1 MMNDT
6 YLYTRSAEEARKRD
20 ELSLWRASHRENIAC
35 KEAIEEA
42 VRHHFDGSRLANDC
56 LNEVL
61 RKFGC
66 KRTAWVLANTLQQL
80 EWDGR
85 FSPRNKA
92 WAKEFLLPSDKRHNL
107 EFVVNSHPVVLDGVV
122 DFYRKAY
129 QALDLFGPDQCE
141 PESRPSLNYE
151 GRVLV
156 LSPEALNEHHW
167 SPRDQLWY
175 ALDGFG
181 CSPTSLGQSIRCTCL
196 GDGEMTRW
204 NRADFLGVL
213 KPEHLPDWARDRLRE
228 LTVETVPKLDRLAKE
243 RRLAEKIAAAWE
255 SYEKSLQDLSPQE
268 LIDRAKEI
276 AAVRTCRDS
285 LLREPELY
293 SEEQLDLLL
302 SLPDPLA
309 LLQDR
314 QMEEQEMDSTE
325 QISAAIRSL
334 REAQR
339 ERQDLEPPDQSGMT
353 MT

>member
-6 YLYTRSAEEARKRD
+6 YLYTRSAEEARKRA

-42 VRHHFDGSRLANDC
+42 VRHHFDGSRLDNDC

-85 FSPRNKA
+85 ISPRNKA
-92 WAKEFLLPSDKRHNL
+92 WAESFPIPWDKRHGL
-107 EFVVNSHPVVLDGVV
+107 EFVVTSHPAILDGVV
-122 DFYRKAY
+122 DQYRKTY
-129 QALDLFGPDQCE
+129 QALGLFGSEQCE
-141 PESRPSLNYE
+141 PNSYYSLDYE
-151 GRVLV
+151 GKVLV
-156 LSPEALNEHHW
+156 LAPDVLKESCWTPQN
-167 SPRDQLWY
+167 QLWY
-175 ALDGFG
+175 AHDGFG
-181 CSPTSLGQSIRCTCL
+181 CHPNAIGRSIRCTCL
-196 GDGEMTRW
+196 GDGEMARW

-228 LTVETVPKLDRLAKE
+228 LTVETVPKFDRLAKE
-243 RRLAEKIAAAWE
+243 RRLAEKITASWE
-255 SYEKSLQDLSPQE
+255 TYEKSLQDLSPQE
-268 LIDRAKEI
+268 LIDRAREI

-309 LLQDR
+309 LLRDH